1 MLAAP
6 GPARR
11 RADAG
16 VLAVPSE
23 GRRRAPPALA
33 VQRRNVQGGCLLCAL
48 STPLA
53 CLWAGPSTQAVGLRC
68 AAQTDRLCTRAPLR
82 SGARSAPSRCVHF
95 SLDHPRQV
103 TIDQDEEMDPDF
115 CYVGATRLCHDTCL
129 CGSLLSRSVPM
140 KYMRNVM
147 HAAMKSSWLCPCPDI
162 RLIRLETRG
171 A

>member
-1 MLAAP
+1 MGIMPTCSPRPGQRGAEQMLACSPCPVRVGAE
-6 GPARR
+6 RR
-11 RADAG
+11 PLLQCSDETCKVG
-16 VLAVPSE
+16 VCS
-23 GRRRAPPALA
+23 
-33 VQRRNVQGGCLLCAL
+33 AL
-48 STPLA
+48 SVRQLT

-68 AAQTDRLCTRAPLR
+68 G
-82 SGARSAPSRCVHF
+82 GARSAPSRCVHF

-129 CGSLLSRSVPM
+129 CGSRLSRSVPM

>member
-48 STPLA
+48 STPIDVSVG
-53 CLWAGPSTQAVGLRC
+53 GPEYTSGRSALQRC
-68 AAQTDRLCTRAPLR
+68 PLCA

-129 CGSLLSRSVPM
+129 CGSRLSRSVPM

>member
-68 AAQTDRLCTRAPLR
+68 
-82 SGARSAPSRCVHF
+82 GARSAPSRCVHF

-129 CGSLLSRSVPM
+129 CGSRLSRSVPM